1 MSLAKNKK
9 VQISLLILS
18 LIIVVLI
25 VVFATCGKKSSNDEK
40 YKTGNEP
47 EGFTFLDLGE
57 NAEFSDAVRNNLG
70 EQLGSDAIEKRTP
83 LDLSIN
89 YKGFLKR
96 YLPSIY
102 DLNQE
107 LNSPVGERI
116 EHNIIKLTY
125 RYARKKG
132 IPFEYVEL
140 VFSNYT
146 KKPLVFHI
154 KSKKEGAG
162 IVDVITKKY
171 GAAQTINWEMEEG
184 KSLLWTK
191 NKSVLIISIKDDRF
205 GDPEYYTTIYY
216 APSLENL
223 LLRERKEA
231 QLREEEIKKTGKT
244 AF

>member
-9 VQISLLILS
+9 FQFSLLAIS
-18 LIIVVLI
+18 LIILVLI
-25 VVFATCGKKSSNDEK
+25 VVFATCGKKSNDAEK
-40 YKTGNEP
+40 YRADKEP
-47 EGFTFLDLGE
+47 EGFSFLNVGE
-57 NAEFSDAVRNNLG
+57 NTEFSDAVRDSLRK
-70 EQLGSDAIEKRTP
+70 QLGPDAIEKRTP

-89 YKGFLKR
+89 FKGFIKR
-96 YLPSIY
+96 HLPSIY
-102 DLNQE
+102 DLNQR

-116 EHNIIKLTY
+116 EHNTIKLTY
-125 RYARKKG
+125 RYARKKRV
-132 IPFEYVEL
+132 PFEYVEL

-171 GAAQTINWEMEEG
+171 GEAKTIDWEMEEG
-184 KSLLWTK
+184 KSLFWTK
-191 NKSVLIISIKDDRF
+191 NRSVLVISIKDDRF

-216 APSLENL
+216 VPSLENL
-223 LLRERKEA
+223 LHREWQEA
-231 QLREEEIKKTGKT
+231 KRREEEIKKTGKT

>member
-9 VQISLLILS
+9 VQISLLALSFIIL
-18 LIIVVLI
+18 LLI
-25 VVFATCGKKSSNDEK
+25 VVFATCGKKSGNDEK

-57 NAEFSDAVRNNLG
+57 NTEFSDAVRNNLG

-125 RYARKKG
+125 RYARKRG
-132 IPFEYVEL
+132 VPFEYVEL

-171 GAAQTINWEMEEG
+171 GEAQAINWEMEEG

-216 APSLENL
+216 VPSLENL
-223 LLRERKEA
+223 LLRERQEA

>member
-9 VQISLLILS
+9 IQISLLILS

-25 VVFATCGKKSSNDEK
+25 VVFATCGKKSSNDAK
-40 YKTGNEP
+40 YKPDKEP
-47 EGFTFLDLGE
+47 EGFTFLELGE
-57 NAEFSDAVRNNLG
+57 NTEFSDAVRDSLG
-70 EQLGSDAIEKRTP
+70 KQLGSDAIEKRTP

-89 YKGFLKR
+89 YNGFLKR

-107 LNSPVGERI
+107 LNSSVGERI

-132 IPFEYVEL
+132 VPFEYVEL
-140 VFSNYT
+140 VFSSYT
-146 KKPLVFHI
+146 KKPLVFYI
-154 KSKKEGAG
+154 KAKKEGAG

-171 GAAQTINWEMEEG
+171 GEAQTINWEMEEG

-216 APSLENL
+216 VPSLENL
-223 LLRERKEA
+223 LLRERQEA